1 MRGSFPLEKIR
12 NIGIIAH
19 IDAGKTTLTERIL
32 YYTGRTHKLGE
43 VDDGTTVMDW
53 MTQERERGI
62 TITAAATTCN
72 WLDHRINIIDTPG
85 HVDFTAEV
93 ERSLRVLDGGIVVFD
108 AVSGVEP
115 QSETVWRQADHY
127 KVPRICFINKMDR
140 VGADFDN
147 SIKTIRDRLGA
158 NALPIQ
164 VPIGGESSF
173 KGIIDIITE
182 KAWIHPGDYTEEP
195 IMQEIPEDCLK
206 LSAQYR
212 EELIEQLAENDEEF
226 MNLYINGATFDVND
240 ITGALRRTTVSN
252 KIVPVLCGSALRSKG
267 IQRILDAVVTYLPS
281 PLDIPPAVGF
291 DPKTNKEIKRS
302 PAGNDPFSAL
312 AFKIVSDPFFGRLVY
327 IRIYSGK
334 AIVGSHV
341 YNSTRDC
348 KERIGKLF
356 QMHANHREEMK
367 QVEAGDIAAAVGLKD
382 TFTGDTL
389 CNPHAPVVLEAIRF
403 PEPVIFVTI
412 EPKSR
417 ADQDRLDESL
427 AKLVQEDPTFFTRYD
442 EETGQT
448 IISGM
453 GELHLDIIIDRLMRE
468 FQVDANVG
476 KPRVAYKETISV
488 PVKAEG
494 RFVKQSGGKGQYGH
508 VMVEF
513 QPGERGSGFQFAD
526 KVKGGAIPKQFIH
539 HVESGI
545 KEAMEGGAL
554 LGYPLT
560 DIKATLYDG
569 SYHEVDSSDIAFKIA
584 GAIALKEGVKKAKPI
599 MLEPVMKM
607 EIVTPDESI
616 GDILGDLNSRR
627 AQIVSIDSRG
637 NSRII
642 RSIVPLSE
650 TFGYA
655 TNLRSMSQGRATYTM
670 EFYRY
675 EELPSALAEQL
686 HIRVG
691 GPVLCQSKKYV

>member
-1 MRGSFPLEKIR
+1 MRGSVPLENIR

-32 YYTGRTHKLGE
+32 YYTGCTHKLGE
-43 VDDGTTVMDW
+43 VDDGTTTMDW

-62 TITAAATTCN
+62 TITAAAITCD

-127 KVPRICFINKMDR
+127 NVPRICFINKMDR

-164 VPIGGESSF
+164 VPIGEEGSF
-173 KGIIDIITE
+173 KGIIDIIIE
-182 KAWIHPGDYTEEP
+182 KAWIHPGDYTQEP
-195 IMQEIPEDCLK
+195 VLQEIPDDCLK
-206 LSAQYR
+206 LSARYR

-226 MNLYINGATFDVND
+226 MNIYINGATFGVND
-240 ITGALRRTTVSN
+240 IIGALRRTTISN

-267 IQRILDAVVTYLPS
+267 IQRILDAVVAYLPS

-302 PAGNDPFSAL
+302 PAENDPFSAL

-341 YNSTRDC
+341 YNSTRDS

-356 QMHANHREEMK
+356 QMHANRREEIN

-389 CNPHAPVVLEAIRF
+389 CNPNNPIVLETIRF
-403 PEPVIFVTI
+403 PDPVIFVTI

-417 ADQDRLDESL
+417 ADQERLDESL
-427 AKLVQEDPTFFTRYD
+427 AKLVQEDPTFVTRYD
-442 EETGQT
+442 DETGQT
-448 IISGM
+448 IIAGM
-453 GELHLDIIIDRLMRE
+453 GELHLDIIIDRLMLE

-494 RFVKQSGGKGQYGH
+494 RFVKQSGGHGQYGH
-508 VMVEF
+508 VMVEL

-526 KVKGGAIPKQFIH
+526 KVRGGTIPKQFIR
-539 HVESGI
+539 HVENGI
-545 KEAMEGGAL
+545 KEAMEGGSL

-569 SYHEVDSSDIAFKIA
+569 SYHEVDSSDMAFKIA
-584 GAIALKEGVKKAKPI
+584 GSIALKEGVKKAKPI

-627 AQIVSIDSRG
+627 AQIGSIDSHG

-642 RSIVPLSE
+642 RCVIPLSE

-670 EFYRY
+670 EVYRY
-675 EELPSALAEQL
+675 EEMPLNLTEQL
-686 HIRVG
+686 HSKGG
-691 GPVLCQSKKYV
+691 GPVLCQSKKSV

>member
-1 MRGSFPLEKIR
+1 MRGSVPLENIR

-32 YYTGRTHKLGE
+32 YYTGCTHKLGE
-43 VDDGTTVMDW
+43 VDDGTTTMDW

-62 TITAAATTCN
+62 TITAAAITCD

-127 KVPRICFINKMDR
+127 NVPRICFINKMDR

-164 VPIGGESSF
+164 VPIGEEGSF
-173 KGIIDIITE
+173 KGIIDIIIE
-182 KAWIHPGDYTEEP
+182 KAWIHPGDYTQEP
-195 IMQEIPEDCLK
+195 VLQEIPDDCLK
-206 LSAQYR
+206 LSARYR

-226 MNLYINGATFDVND
+226 MNIYINGATFDVND
-240 ITGALRRTTVSN
+240 IMGALRRTTISN
-252 KIVPVLCGSALRSKG
+252 KIAPVLCGSALRSKG
-267 IQRILDAVVTYLPS
+267 IQRILDAVVAYLPS

-302 PAGNDPFSAL
+302 PAENDPFSAL

-341 YNSTRDC
+341 YNSTRDS

-356 QMHANHREEMK
+356 QMHANRREEIN

-389 CNPHAPVVLEAIRF
+389 CNPNNPIVLETIRF
-403 PEPVIFVTI
+403 PDPVIFVTI

-417 ADQDRLDESL
+417 ADQERLDESL
-427 AKLVQEDPTFFTRYD
+427 AKLVQEDPTFVTRYD
-442 EETGQT
+442 DETGQT
-448 IISGM
+448 IIAGM
-453 GELHLDIIIDRLMRE
+453 GELHLDIIIDRLMLE

-494 RFVKQSGGKGQYGH
+494 RFVKQSGGHGQYGH
-508 VMVEF
+508 VMVEL

-526 KVKGGAIPKQFIH
+526 KVRGGTIPKQFIR
-539 HVESGI
+539 HVENGI
-545 KEAMEGGAL
+545 KEAMEGGSL

-569 SYHEVDSSDIAFKIA
+569 SYHEVDSSDMAFKIA
-584 GAIALKEGVKKAKPI
+584 GSIALKEGVKKAKPI

-627 AQIVSIDSRG
+627 AQIGSIDSHG

-642 RSIVPLSE
+642 RCVIPLSE

-670 EFYRY
+670 EVYRY
-675 EELPSALAEQL
+675 EEMPLNLTEQL
-686 HIRVG
+686 HSKGG
-691 GPVLCQSKKYV
+691 GPVLCQSKKSV

>member
-43 VDDGTTVMDW
+43 VDDGTTIMDW

-62 TITAAATTCN
+62 TITSAATTCT
-72 WLDHRINIIDTPG
+72 WFDHHINIIDTPG

-93 ERSLRVLDGGIVVFD
+93 ERSLRVLDGGVVVFD

-127 KVPRICFINKMDR
+127 HVPRICFINKMDR
-140 VGADFDN
+140 IGADFHN
-147 SIKTIRDRLGA
+147 SIRTIRERLGA
-158 NALPIQ
+158 NALPVQ
-164 VPIGGESSF
+164 VPMGSESSF

-182 KAWIHPGDYTEEP
+182 KAWVYSGDYDEDP
-195 IMQEIPEDCLK
+195 VLQGIPDDFK
-206 LSAQYR
+206 DITAKYR

-226 MNLYINGATFDVND
+226 MDIYIGGARFDENA
-240 ITGALRRTTVSN
+240 IKSALRRATIGN
-252 KIVPVLCGSALRSKG
+252 MIVPVFCGSALRSKG
-267 IQRILDAVVTYLPS
+267 VQRILDAVVAYLPS
-281 PLDIPPAVGF
+281 PLDVPSVVGF
-291 DPKTNKEIKRS
+291 DPRTGNEIKRS

-327 IRIYSGK
+327 IRVYSGK
-334 AIVGSHV
+334 VTAGSYVH
-341 YNSTRDC
+341 NSTRDC
-348 KERIGKLF
+348 KERVGKLF
-356 QMHANHREEMK
+356 QMHANRREEIK
-367 QVEAGDIAAAVGLKD
+367 HIEAGDITAVVGLKD

-389 CNPHAPVVLEAIRF
+389 CNANAPVILESIRF

-417 ADQDRLDESL
+417 ADQERLEESL
-427 AKLVQEDPTFFTRYD
+427 SKLVQEDPTFVKRYD
-442 EETGQT
+442 EDTGQT

-468 FQVDANVG
+468 YQVDANVG

-508 VMVEF
+508 VMIELK
-513 QPGERGSGFQFAD
+513 PGQRGSGFEFVD
-526 KVKGGAIPKQFIH
+526 KVKGGAIPKQFIR

-560 DIKATLYDG
+560 DIRATLYDG
-569 SYHEVDSSDIAFKIA
+569 SYHEVDSSDISFRIA
-584 GAIALKEGVKKAKPI
+584 GAIALKEGVKKAKPVI
-599 MLEPVMKM
+599 LEPVMNM
-607 EIVTPDESI
+607 EIVTPDEYI

-627 AQIVSIDSRG
+627 AQIISIESRG
-637 NSRII
+637 NTRVIQCV
-642 RSIVPLSE
+642 VPLSE

-675 EELPSALAEQL
+675 EELPLNLAEQL
-686 HIRVG
+686 YSRVG
-691 GPVLCQSKKYV
+691 GPVLCQSKKYG

>member
-1 MRGSFPLEKIR
+1 
-12 NIGIIAH
+12 
-19 IDAGKTTLTERIL
+19 
-32 YYTGRTHKLGE
+32 
-43 VDDGTTVMDW
+43 
-53 MTQERERGI
+53 
-62 TITAAATTCN
+62 
-72 WLDHRINIIDTPG
+72 
-85 HVDFTAEV
+85 
-93 ERSLRVLDGGIVVFD
+93 
-108 AVSGVEP
+108 
-115 QSETVWRQADHY
+115 
-127 KVPRICFINKMDR
+127 
-140 VGADFDN
+140 
-147 SIKTIRDRLGA
+147 
-158 NALPIQ
+158 
-164 VPIGGESSF
+164 
-173 KGIIDIITE
+173 
-182 KAWIHPGDYTEEP
+182 
-195 IMQEIPEDCLK
+195 
-206 LSAQYR
+206 
-212 EELIEQLAENDEEF
+212 
-226 MNLYINGATFDVND
+226 
-240 ITGALRRTTVSN
+240 
-252 KIVPVLCGSALRSKG
+252 
-267 IQRILDAVVTYLPS
+267 
-281 PLDIPPAVGF
+281 LDIPPAVGF

-302 PAGNDPFSAL
+302 PAESDPFSAL

-341 YNSTRDC
+341 YNSTRDS

-356 QMHANHREEMK
+356 QMHANRREEIK

-389 CNPHAPVVLEAIRF
+389 CNPNAPIVLETIRF

-417 ADQDRLDESL
+417 ADQERLDESL
-427 AKLVQEDPTFFTRYD
+427 AKLVQEDPTFVTRYD

-494 RFVKQSGGKGQYGH
+494 RFIKQSGGKGQYGH
-508 VMVEF
+508 VMVEL

-526 KVKGGAIPKQFIH
+526 KLKGGAIPKQFIR
-539 HVESGI
+539 HVEIGI

-569 SYHEVDSSDIAFKIA
+569 SYHEVDSSDMAFKIA
-584 GAIALKEGVKKAKPI
+584 GSIALKEGVKKAKPI
-599 MLEPVMKM
+599 ILEPVMKM
-607 EIVTPDESI
+607 EIVTSDESI

-627 AQIVSIDSRG
+627 AQIGSIDSRG
-637 NSRII
+637 NSRSI
-642 RSIVPLSE
+642 RCLIPLSE

-675 EELPSALAEQL
+675 EEMPLNLTEQL
-686 HIRVG
+686 HFKGG

>member
-1 MRGSFPLEKIR
+1 
-12 NIGIIAH
+12 
-19 IDAGKTTLTERIL
+19 
-32 YYTGRTHKLGE
+32 
-43 VDDGTTVMDW
+43 
-53 MTQERERGI
+53 
-62 TITAAATTCN
+62 
-72 WLDHRINIIDTPG
+72 
-85 HVDFTAEV
+85 
-93 ERSLRVLDGGIVVFD
+93 
-108 AVSGVEP
+108 
-115 QSETVWRQADHY
+115 
-127 KVPRICFINKMDR
+127 
-140 VGADFDN
+140 
-147 SIKTIRDRLGA
+147 
-158 NALPIQ
+158 
-164 VPIGGESSF
+164 
-173 KGIIDIITE
+173 
-182 KAWIHPGDYTEEP
+182 
-195 IMQEIPEDCLK
+195 LK
-206 LSAQYR
+206 LSARYR

-226 MNLYINGATFDVND
+226 MNIYINGATFGAND
-240 ITGALRRTTVSN
+240 IIGALRRTTISN

-267 IQRILDAVVTYLPS
+267 IQRILDAVVAYLPS

-291 DPKTNKEIKRS
+291 DPKTSKEIKRS
-302 PAGNDPFSAL
+302 PAENDPFSAL

-348 KERIGKLF
+348 KERISKLF
-356 QMHANHREEMK
+356 QMHANRREEIN

-389 CNPHAPVVLEAIRF
+389 CNHNAPIVLEAIRF

-417 ADQDRLDESL
+417 ADQERLDESL
-427 AKLVQEDPTFFTRYD
+427 VKLVQEDPTFITRYD
-442 EETGQT
+442 DETGQT
-448 IISGM
+448 IIAGM
-453 GELHLDIIIDRLMRE
+453 GELHLDIIIDRLMSE

-508 VMVEF
+508 VMVEL
-513 QPGERGSGFQFAD
+513 QPGERGGGFQFAD
-526 KVKGGAIPKQFIH
+526 KVRGGAIPKQFIR
-539 HVESGI
+539 HVENGI

-584 GAIALKEGVKKAKPI
+584 GSIALKEGVKKAKPI

-627 AQIVSIDSRG
+627 AQIGSIDSRG

-642 RSIVPLSE
+642 RCVIPLSE

-670 EFYRY
+670 EVYRY
-675 EELPSALAEQL
+675 EEMPLNLAEQL
-686 HIRVG
+686 HFKGG
-691 GPVLCQSKKYV
+691 GPVLCQSKKSV

>member
-1 MRGSFPLEKIR
+1 MRGSLPLEKIR

-43 VDDGTTVMDW
+43 VDDGTTIMDW

-62 TITAAATTCN
+62 TITSAATTCT
-72 WLDHRINIIDTPG
+72 WLNHHINIIDTPG

-108 AVSGVEP
+108 AVSGVES

-140 VGADFDN
+140 VGADFSN

-158 NALPIQ
+158 NALPVQ
-164 VPIGGESSF
+164 VPMGEEGAF
-173 KGIIDIITE
+173 KGIIDVVIE
-182 KAWIHPGDYTEEP
+182 KAWLYSADYSEDP
-195 IMQEIPEDCLK
+195 ILGEIPDDFVK

-226 MNLYINGATFDVND
+226 MDIYINGASFDENM
-240 ITGALRRTTVSN
+240 IKSALRRATIGN

-267 IQRILDAVVTYLPS
+267 IQRILDAVVAYLPS
-281 PLDIPPAVGF
+281 PFDIPPAVGF
-291 DPKTNKEIKRS
+291 DPKTGKEIKRS
-302 PAGNDPFSAL
+302 PVGNDPFSAL
-312 AFKIVSDPFFGRLVY
+312 AFKIVSDPFFGRLIYV
-327 IRIYSGK
+327 RVYSGK
-334 AIVGSHV
+334 VTVGSHV
-341 YNSTRDC
+341 YNSTRDS

-356 QMHANHREEMK
+356 QMHANRREEIK
-367 QVEAGDIAAAVGLKD
+367 QVEAGDIAAVVGLKD

-389 CNPHAPVVLEAIRF
+389 CNPNSPIILENIRF
-403 PEPVIFVTI
+403 PEPVVFVTI

-417 ADQDRLDESL
+417 GDQERLDESL
-427 AKLVQEDPTFFTRYD
+427 AKLVQEDPTFVRRYD

-508 VMVEF
+508 VMIDL
-513 QPGERGSGFQFAD
+513 QPGERGSGFEFAD
-526 KVKGGAIPKQFIH
+526 KVKGGAIPKQFIR

-584 GAIALKEGVKKAKPI
+584 GAIALKEGVKKAKPM

-607 EIVTPDESI
+607 EIVTPDEFI

-627 AQIVSIDSRG
+627 AQIGSIDSHG

-642 RSIVPLSE
+642 RCVIPLSE

-675 EELPSALAEQL
+675 EEMPLNLAEQL
-686 HIRVG
+686 NSRGG
-691 GPVLCQSKKYV
+691 GPVLCQSRKYV

>member
-1 MRGSFPLEKIR
+1 MRGSVPLENIR

-32 YYTGRTHKLGE
+32 YYTGCTHKLGE
-43 VDDGTTVMDW
+43 VDDGTTTMDW

-62 TITAAATTCN
+62 TITAAAITCD

-127 KVPRICFINKMDR
+127 NVPRICFINKMDR

-164 VPIGGESSF
+164 VPIGEEGAF
-173 KGIIDIITE
+173 KGIIDIIIE
-182 KAWIHPGDYTEEP
+182 KAWIHPGDYTQEP
-195 IMQEIPEDCLK
+195 VLQEIPDDCLK
-206 LSAQYR
+206 LSARYR

-226 MNLYINGATFDVND
+226 MNIYINGATFDVKD
-240 ITGALRRTTVSN
+240 IIGAMRRTTISN
-252 KIVPVLCGSALRSKG
+252 KVVPVLCGSALRSKG
-267 IQRILDAVVTYLPS
+267 IQRILDAVVAYLPS

-302 PAGNDPFSAL
+302 PAENDPFSAL

-334 AIVGSHV
+334 AIVGSHI

-356 QMHANHREEMK
+356 QMHANRREEIK

-389 CNPHAPVVLEAIRF
+389 CNPNAPIVLEAIRF

-417 ADQDRLDESL
+417 SDQERLDESL
-427 AKLVQEDPTFFTRYD
+427 VKLVQEDPTFVTRYD
-442 EETGQT
+442 DETGQT
-448 IISGM
+448 IIAGM
-453 GELHLDIIIDRLMRE
+453 GELHLDIIIDRLMLE

-494 RFVKQSGGKGQYGH
+494 RFVKQSGGHGQYGH
-508 VMVEF
+508 VMVEL
-513 QPGERGSGFQFAD
+513 QPGERGSGFEFAD
-526 KVKGGAIPKQFIH
+526 KVRGGTIPKQFIR
-539 HVESGI
+539 HVEIGI

-569 SYHEVDSSDIAFKIA
+569 SYHEVDSSDMAFKIA
-584 GAIALKEGVKKAKPI
+584 GSIALKEGVKKAKPI
-599 MLEPVMKM
+599 MLEPVMTM

-627 AQIVSIDSRG
+627 AQIGSIDSRG

-642 RSIVPLSE
+642 RCVIPLSE

-670 EFYRY
+670 EVYRY
-675 EELPSALAEQL
+675 EEMPLNLTEQL
-686 HIRVG
+686 HFKGG
-691 GPVLCQSKKYV
+691 GPVLCPSKKSV

>member
-1 MRGSFPLEKIR
+1 MRGSIPLEKIR

-32 YYTGRTHKLGE
+32 YYTGCTHKLGE
-43 VDDGTTVMDW
+43 VDDGTTTMDW

-62 TITAAATTCN
+62 TITAAAITCD

-127 KVPRICFINKMDR
+127 NVPRICFINKMDR

-164 VPIGGESSF
+164 VPIGEEGAF
-173 KGIIDIITE
+173 KGIIDIIIE
-182 KAWIHPGDYTEEP
+182 KAWIHPGDYTQEP
-195 IMQEIPEDCLK
+195 VLQEIPDDCLK
-206 LSAQYR
+206 LSARYR

-226 MNLYINGATFDVND
+226 MNIYINGATFDVKD
-240 ITGALRRTTVSN
+240 IIGAMRRTTISN
-252 KIVPVLCGSALRSKG
+252 KVVPVLCGSALRSKG
-267 IQRILDAVVTYLPS
+267 IQRILDAVVAYLPS

-302 PAGNDPFSAL
+302 PAENDPFSAL

-334 AIVGSHV
+334 AIVGSHI

-356 QMHANHREEMK
+356 QMHANRREEIK

-389 CNPHAPVVLEAIRF
+389 CNPNAPIVLEAIRF

-417 ADQDRLDESL
+417 SDQERLDESL
-427 AKLVQEDPTFFTRYD
+427 VKLVQEDPTFVTRYD
-442 EETGQT
+442 DETGQT
-448 IISGM
+448 IIAGM
-453 GELHLDIIIDRLMRE
+453 GELHLDIIIDRLMLE

-494 RFVKQSGGKGQYGH
+494 RFVKQSGGHGQYGH
-508 VMVEF
+508 VMVEL
-513 QPGERGSGFQFAD
+513 QPGERGSGFEFAD
-526 KVKGGAIPKQFIH
+526 KVRGGTIPKQFIR
-539 HVESGI
+539 HVEIGI

-569 SYHEVDSSDIAFKIA
+569 SYHEVDSSDMAFKIA
-584 GAIALKEGVKKAKPI
+584 GSIALKEGVKKAKPI
-599 MLEPVMKM
+599 MLEPVMTM

-627 AQIVSIDSRG
+627 AQIGSIDSRG

-642 RSIVPLSE
+642 RCVIPLSE

-670 EFYRY
+670 EVYRY
-675 EELPSALAEQL
+675 EEMPLNLTEQL
-686 HIRVG
+686 HFKGG
-691 GPVLCQSKKYV
+691 GPVLCPSKKSV

>member
-1 MRGSFPLEKIR
+1 MHGSFPLDKIR

-43 VDDGTTVMDW
+43 VDDGTTIMDW

-62 TITAAATTCN
+62 TITAAATTCY

-115 QSETVWRQADHY
+115 QSETVWRQADRY
-127 KVPRICFINKMDR
+127 GVPRICFINKMDR
-140 VGADFDN
+140 VGADFEN

-164 VPIGGESSF
+164 VPLGAESSF
-173 KGIIDIITE
+173 KGIIDVITE
-182 KAWIHPGDYTEEP
+182 KAWIYSGDYTEEP
-195 IMQEIPEDCLK
+195 ILQEVPYDL
-206 LSAQYR
+206 ANQAARYR
-212 EELIEQLAENDEEF
+212 EALVEQLAENDEEF
-226 MNLYINGATFDVND
+226 MDMYVNGANFKVSDV
-240 ITGALRRTTVSN
+240 IAALRRATIAN
-252 KIVPVLCGSALRSKG
+252 RIIPVLCGSALRSKG
-267 IQRILDAVVTYLPS
+267 VQRVLDSIVAYLPS
-281 PLDIPPAVGF
+281 PLDIPPAIGF
-291 DPKTNKEIKRS
+291 DPRTEKEIKRS
-302 PAGNDPFSAL
+302 PLGNDPFTAL

-327 IRIYSGK
+327 IRVYSGRTS
-334 AIVGSHV
+334 VGSHV
-341 YNSTRDC
+341 YNSTRDY

-356 QMHANHREEMK
+356 QMHANHREEIK
-367 QVEAGDIAAAVGLKD
+367 QIEAGDIAAAVGLKD
-382 TFTGDTL
+382 TYTGDTL
-389 CNPHAPVVLEAIRF
+389 CNTNAPVVLETIRF

-417 ADQDRLDESL
+417 GDQDKLDESL
-427 AKLVQEDPTFFTRYD
+427 AKLAQEDPTFVTRYD
-442 EETGQT
+442 DETGQT

-488 PVKAEG
+488 PVKSEG
-494 RFVKQSGGKGQYGH
+494 RFIKQSGGKGQYGH
-508 VMVEF
+508 VMVEL
-513 QPGERGSGFQFAD
+513 QPGERGSGFKFID

-539 HVESGI
+539 HVEAGCR
-545 KEAMEGGAL
+545 EAMQGGAL

-560 DIKATLYDG
+560 DIKAILYDG
-569 SYHEVDSSDIAFKIA
+569 SYHEVDSSDVAFRIA
-584 GAIALKEGVKKAKPI
+584 GAMALKEGVKKAKPI
-599 MLEPVMKM
+599 ILEPVMKM
-607 EIVTPDESI
+607 EVVTPEESI

-627 AQIVSIDSRG
+627 AQIASVDSRSD
-637 NSRII
+637 SRII
-642 RSIVPLSE
+642 RCIIPLSE

-675 EELPSALAEQL
+675 EKLPPDIAEQL
-686 HIRVG
+686 HIKVG
-691 GPVLCQSKKYV
+691 GSILCQSKRYV

>member
-1 MRGSFPLEKIR
+1 MRGSFPLEKVR

-43 VDDGTTVMDW
+43 VDDGTTIMDW

-62 TITAAATTCN
+62 TITAAATTCE

-93 ERSLRVLDGGIVVFD
+93 ERSLRVLDGGVVVFD

-115 QSETVWRQADHY
+115 QSETVWKQADHY

-140 VGADFDN
+140 VGADFEN
-147 SIKTIRDRLGA
+147 SVKTIRDRLSA
-158 NALPIQ
+158 NALPVH
-164 VPIGGESSF
+164 VPIGREGSF
-173 KGIIDIITE
+173 KGVIDIITE
-182 KAWIHPGDYTEEP
+182 KAWIYSSDYTEDPVAE
-195 IMQEIPEDCLK
+195 EIPADCVK

-226 MNLYINGATFDVND
+226 MSLYIDGATFDVNAV
-240 ITGALRRTTVSN
+240 IAALRRTTISN
-252 KIVPVLCGSALRSKG
+252 KIVPVFCGTALRSKG
-267 IQRILDAVVTYLPS
+267 IQRILDAIVAYLPS

-291 DPKTNKEIKRS
+291 DAKTGKEIKRS
-302 PAGNDPFSAL
+302 PAGNDPFCAL

-327 IRIYSGK
+327 IRVYSGK
-334 AIVGSHV
+334 ATVGSHA

-356 QMHANHREEMK
+356 QMHANHREEIK
-367 QVEAGDIAAAVGLKD
+367 QVEAGNIAAVVGLKD

-389 CNPHAPVVLEAIRF
+389 CNPNAPIVLESIRF

-417 ADQDRLDESL
+417 ADQDKLDESL
-427 AKLVQEDPTFFTRYD
+427 AKLAQEDPTFIKRYD

-513 QPGERGSGFQFAD
+513 VPGERGSGFHFAD

-539 HVESGI
+539 HVENGI

-607 EIVTPDESI
+607 EVVTPDESI

-627 AQIVSIDSRG
+627 AQIENIDSRG

-642 RSIVPLSE
+642 KCVVPLSE
-650 TFGYA
+650 AFGYA

-675 EELPSALAEQL
+675 EELPSELAEQL
-686 HIRVG
+686 HIKVG
-691 GPVLCQSKKYV
+691 GPVLCQSRKYV

>member
-43 VDDGTTVMDW
+43 VDDGTTIMDW

-62 TITAAATTCN
+62 TITSAATTCD
-72 WLDHRINIIDTPG
+72 WLDHHINIIDTPG

-108 AVSGVEP
+108 AVSGVES

-147 SIKTIRDRLGA
+147 SIKTIRERLGA
-158 NALPIQ
+158 NALPVQ

-173 KGIIDIITE
+173 KGMVDIISE
-182 KAWIHPGDYTEEP
+182 KAWIYSGDYAEYP
-195 IMQEIPEDCLK
+195 VLGEIPDEYIK
-206 LSAQYR
+206 TTAKYR
-212 EELIEQLAENDEEF
+212 EQLIEQLAENDEEF
-226 MNLYINGATFDVND
+226 MHLYLEGAIFGESA
-240 ITGALRRTTVSN
+240 IKSALRRTTISN
-252 KIVPVLCGSALRSKG
+252 SIVPVLCGTALRSKG
-267 IQRILDAVVTYLPS
+267 IQRILDAVVDYLPS

-291 DPKTNKEIKRS
+291 DPKTGKEVKRS
-302 PAGNDPFSAL
+302 PDGNDPFSAL
-312 AFKIVSDPFFGRLVY
+312 SFKIVSDPFFGRLVY
-327 IRIYSGK
+327 IRVYSGK
-334 AIVGSHV
+334 ATVGSHT

-348 KERIGKLF
+348 KERISKLF
-356 QMHANHREEMK
+356 QMHANHREEIK
-367 QVEAGDIAAAVGLKD
+367 QVEAGDIAAVVGLKD

-389 CNPHAPVVLEAIRF
+389 CNPNTPVILETIRF
-403 PEPVIFVTI
+403 PEPVVFVTI

-417 ADQDRLDESL
+417 GDQERLDESL
-427 AKLVQEDPTFFTRYD
+427 AKLVQEDPTFFRRYD

-513 QPGERGSGFQFAD
+513 QPGERDSGFEFID
-526 KVKGGAIPKQFIH
+526 KVKGGAIPKQFIR

-560 DIKATLYDG
+560 DIKAILYDG

-599 MLEPVMKM
+599 ILEPVMHM
-607 EIVTPDESI
+607 EIATPEEFI

-627 AQIVSIDSRG
+627 AQISSVDSRH

-642 RSIVPLSE
+642 RCVIPLSE

-655 TNLRSMSQGRATYTM
+655 TNIRSMSQGRATYTM

-675 EELPSALAEQL
+675 EEMPLNLAEQL
-686 HIRVG
+686 YSRGG
-691 GPVLCQSKKYV
+691 GPVLCQSKKSV